1 MTITPA
7 TASPLAKAQSAELH
21 QDGLRSDFKGAL
33 ERRLESWLGRPG
45 SPERARVEK
54 MVDRLLTEPDQRGV
68 RHLDLSK
75 LNDEKKAELKKLQK
89 ASEDF
94 EAVFVK
100 RLLTQMRKTSFSEDI
115 GPMGDLAKDMM
126 DQALAESLSR
136 SRNSIGIAKTV
147 FIDMAQRIVRTTDLA
162 QGAQRLETEA

>member
-7 TASPLAKAQSAELH
+7 TTSPFTKLQNTE
-21 QDGLRSDFKGAL
+21 QQREGIRSDFQHAL
-33 ERRLESWLGRPG
+33 ERKLESWLGRPG

-54 MVDRLLTEPDQRGV
+54 MVGDLMTEPDQRGV

-100 RLLTQMRKTSFSEDI
+100 RLLSQMRKTSFSEDI

-136 SRNSIGIAKTV
+136 SQNSIGIAKTV
-147 FIDMAQRIVRTTDLA
+147 FIDMAQRIVRTSDLA
-162 QGAQRLETEA
+162 LGTQRLETEA

>member
-7 TASPLAKAQSAELH
+7 TASPLTKVQSSEQH
-21 QDGLRSDFKGAL
+21 QDGLRSDFKHAL
-33 ERRLESWLGRPG
+33 ERKLESWLGRPG
-45 SPERARVEK
+45 TPERARVEG
-54 MVDRLLTEPDQRGV
+54 MVEGLLTEPDQRGV

-75 LNDEKKAELKKLQK
+75 LDAEKTAELKKLQK

-100 RLLTQMRKTSFSEDI
+100 GLLAQMRKTSFSEDI
-115 GPMGDLAKDMM
+115 GPMGDMAKDMM

-136 SRNSIGIAKTV
+136 SQNSFGIAKTV
-147 FIDMAQRIVRTTDLA
+147 FIDMAQRIVRTVDLA
-162 QGAQRLETEA
+162 QGTQRLETKA